1 MSLFGHGGIL
11 EWIEIWII
19 TIKWWEMFHTARRS
33 IFQHM
38 SSFFA
43 FVGFCLRIWIDIS
56 IFYLLQNDYRQE
68 CPGCL
73 LQRQAL
79 GFCWRL
85 FSRLWNCQIYLNL
98 LNTECSPVAEHI
110 FHGLKTPSNG
120 RFLQCAP
127 PPPVMWRLVYKPQR
141 PVRYKYHK
149 P

>member
-1 MSLFGHGGIL
+1 MMICTTYVPF
-11 EWIEIWII
+11 W
-19 TIKWWEMFHTARRS
+19 ARVDPGVDRNMDYHNQMVGNVS
-33 IFQHM
+33 HSEKINFPTYVL
-38 SSFFA
+38 FFA

-98 LNTECSPVAEHI
+98 LNTGCSPVAEHI
-110 FHGLKTPSNG
+110 FNGLKTPSNG

-127 PPPVMWRLVYKPQR
+127 PSDVKIGL
-141 PVRYKYHK
+141 
-149 P
+149 